1 MKWLD
6 ENAGAPFFLF
16 VHLFDLH
23 TPYILP
29 PSVQAKFP
37 QGGYD
42 AALSYVDDTLGRF
55 WDFLEKKGL
64 TRRALIVFLSD
75 HGESLGD
82 HGERTHGF
90 FVYQSTMRVPLIFH
104 WPAGAPAF
112 SARVDRPVGL
122 VDVTPSV
129 LEFLGIPRIA
139 QFQGRSTLDLVRG
152 RAPAQERE
160 IYGESLYAHNHL
172 GCAGL
177 MMLRLGRHTFVDA
190 PKPELYDVIQD
201 PHELRNIYESRK
213 AIAAPLQQRLAAIR
227 WTSAQPALTQ
237 KPLAPDAI
245 QKLRSLGYL
254 AWGNRAPA
262 LETGADPK
270 DKIADYE
277 KSRQAIVLTLSNR
290 LPEALAMFESVL
302 SRNPD
307 FLDARNI
314 MGLTQQKLG
323 KHEDAIQTFR
333 KVLEKD
339 PANLAAH
346 YNIGLSYTELR
357 QLDPAVKELEVA
369 VAIASSSGHAAD
381 QMTVPAE
388 ELLGR
393 ISLERKDYQGAKVH
407 FDRLLQVAPGNFT
420 AHYNLGWLATLQGNS
435 QEGQRHLQAAIQAD
449 PESPLAHNALGNL
462 YLRLGDLDRAHG
474 EFQQAIRLNPK
485 DAWGHYNLGVVFAK
499 KNDRAL
505 AAAEFQKALDSD
517 PNFAAAGE
525 ALKRLQNPAR

>member
-1 MKWLD
+1 
-6 ENAGAPFFLF
+6 
-16 VHLFDLH
+16 
-23 TPYILP
+23 
-29 PSVQAKFP
+29 
-37 QGGYD
+37 
-42 AALSYVDDTLGRF
+42 
-55 WDFLEKKGL
+55 
-64 TRRALIVFLSD
+64 
-75 HGESLGD
+75 
-82 HGERTHGF
+82 
-90 FVYQSTMRVPLIFH
+90 
-104 WPAGAPAF
+104 
-112 SARVDRPVGL
+112 
-122 VDVTPSV
+122 
-129 LEFLGIPRIA
+129 
-139 QFQGRSTLDLVRG
+139 
-152 RAPAQERE
+152 
-160 IYGESLYAHNHL
+160 
-172 GCAGL
+172 
-177 MMLRLGRHTFVDA
+177 MLRLGRHKFVDA
-190 PKPELYDVIQD
+190 PKPELYDVVQD
-201 PHELRNIYESRK
+201 PHELRNIYENRK
-213 AIAAPLQQRLAAIR
+213 AVAAPLQQRLVAIR
-227 WTSAQPALTQ
+227 RTSAQPALAQ

-254 AWGNRAPA
+254 AWGNRAST

-290 LPEALAMFESVL
+290 LPEALAMFENVL

-381 QMTVPAE
+381 QTTGPAE

-393 ISLERKDYQGAKVH
+393 ISLERKDYQGAKTH

-435 QEGQRHLQAAIQAD
+435 QEGLRHLQAAIQAD

-462 YLRLGDLDRAHG
+462 FLRLGDLDRANG
-474 EFQQAIRLNPK
+474 EFQQAVRLNPK

-525 ALKRLQNPAR
+525 ALKRLQNPVR